1 MAAASEPAA
10 EQESPVKLVKYYS
23 YCPCGTECSKG
34 NATLGGFWSEQR
46 AREAVFT
53 HLTCSPYHKMPEG
66 EAKELA
72 DSAEIMQH
80 EWEEGAEEDEDI
92 TIRKGT
98 RAKVR
103 ARRSSPPPEPVEAPR
118 SRRRR
123 RSEGSASSRRVGQ
136 SDFLEEADYRAH
148 PAASE
153 AQQRNSKRASEAAQ
167 STAVAVVNQQLQ
179 DGIAVQTRNA
189 MSFVRAMTRA
199 EKALRLAETVSRRA
213 METFQDMVASKG
225 GCTCCGMTACGS
237 TAKGFLDFL

>member
-1 MAAASEPAA
+1 MAESESTFQPELEAQESA
-10 EQESPVKLVKYYS
+10 EQVVKYYS
-23 YCPCGTECSKG
+23 YCPRGTDCRKG
-34 NATLGGFWSEQR
+34 NKTLGGFWNEDA

-53 HLTCSPYHKMPEG
+53 HLRHSTYHKLSER
-66 EAKELA
+66 EAGQLA
-72 DSAEIMQH
+72 DNAEIIVH
-80 EWEEGAEEDEDI
+80 AWEEGKESDEDFI
-92 TIRKGT
+92 INSGGT
-98 RAKVR
+98 PSRASTSAKVR
-103 ARRSSPPPEPVEAPR
+103 ARPTDRPTEPAEPPRSRPRSEAEEPPR

-123 RSEGSASSRRVGQ
+123 NPEGS
-136 SDFLEEADYRAH
+136 
-148 PAASE
+148 
-153 AQQRNSKRASEAAQ
+153 
-167 STAVAVVNQQLQ
+167 STSQAVAVVNQQLQ